1 MVRVTTV
8 AIRTALRFGVLVAGA
23 LLAAS
28 AADAQK
34 TGGLAFWEPPKA
46 DEPILERSPHNDPGR
61 YAALRQAFVEF
72 HCTGDLM
79 QEQPVGPR
87 SDRNLICTLPGQTPD
102 AILVAARYDGKA
114 GAGFQNTWV
123 DAFLLPLLD
132 HALQAQPRRHTFV
145 FAALFGQGGEAAFFN
160 QLRSSGKPLPHA
172 LIVLDGLGWGLPLW
186 YTVPS
191 VKATP
196 GHPAELGA
204 NGVLGGIAA
213 GLCRVLGIPEPANL
227 TPARFTTE
235 GGYSSAEYYR
245 SQRQESSLFRSAGDI
260 PELLLYTDITDT
272 ATQTSTDLETS
283 DIHRDFDYAAWVLCL
298 TDRKLDPPPAAISPA
313 EAPAAAPAATNP
325 ATGPATSAPPTTP
338 QR

>member
-102 AILVAARYDGKA
+102 A
-114 GAGFQNTWV
+114 
-123 DAFLLPLLD
+123 
-132 HALQAQPRRHTFV
+132 
-145 FAALFGQGGEAAFFN
+145 
-160 QLRSSGKPLPHA
+160 LR
-172 LIVLDGLGWGLPLW
+172 
-186 YTVPS
+186 
-191 VKATP
+191 
-196 GHPAELGA
+196 ELC
-204 NGVLGGIAA
+204 V
-213 GLCRVLGIPEPANL
+213 RV
-227 TPARFTTE
+227 
-235 GGYSSAEYYR
+235 
-245 SQRQESSLFRSAGDI
+245 
-260 PELLLYTDITDT
+260 PELIAD
-272 ATQTSTDLETS
+272 
-283 DIHRDFDYAAWVLCL
+283 HR
-298 TDRKLDPPPAAISPA
+298 
-313 EAPAAAPAATNP
+313 
-325 ATGPATSAPPTTP
+325 GPAGKLLLSVAQEAQRCEWNIHGVPRPEKKGITRQVGSKIDRVPPVKYRTV
-338 QR
+338 